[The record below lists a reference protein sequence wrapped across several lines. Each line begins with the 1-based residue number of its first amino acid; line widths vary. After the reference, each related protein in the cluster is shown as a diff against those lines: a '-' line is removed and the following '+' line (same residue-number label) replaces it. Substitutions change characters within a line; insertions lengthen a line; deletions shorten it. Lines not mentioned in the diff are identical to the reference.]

1 MVTLVCTCH
10 NSEMC
15 KIVCNVLQPVLYLE
29 NRFLMTFVLINCS
42 EWILG
47 QMVFIMR
54 VLISSKVFKEKQH
67 SLFSAIRD
75 FDGGSMLKQE
85 SIIFFK

>member
-47 QMVFIMR
+47 Q
-54 VLISSKVFKEKQH
+54 
-67 SLFSAIRD
+67 
-75 FDGGSMLKQE
+75 
-85 SIIFFK
+85 